1 MFETLFKEARTV
13 QRYLAAP
20 LLRLRLCYLDHCA
33 ARGLADRTIRDVA
46 RHQLQAV
53 QLLPLQEPGPIPVAE
68 VEAAGQRWAAGRKV
82 EQGGKRQRA
91 FVTGTL
97 RCLRFSGR
105 LDATDP
111 EPTPHAERLAAF
123 ADSLLR
129 ERGLSAESVRN
140 YCSRAREFLRRHCGE
155 KPSLADI
162 TVADVDRALADKAS
176 QEVARKTL
184 AAYASALRAF
194 FRYAEDCGWCRP
206 GLAAAIPLPRQY
218 SLQTLPAGPAWEDV
232 QRLLAATAG
241 DRPADVRDQAILL
254 LLAVYGLRSGA
265 VRGLRLDDLDWVAET
280 MCVRC
285 PKPGRTHLY
294 PLSRTVGD
302 AILRYVRGVRPA
314 SLHREV
320 FLSLQAP
327 ARPLST
333 AGLWRVVGPRLRR
346 LGIDSQRSGPH
357 ALRHACAQRLL
368 DTGFSLKQIGD
379 CLGHRHPDSTAVY
392 AKTGLGAL
400 REVAAFDWEGVL

>member
-1 MFETLFKEARTV
+1 MFETLFKEAQAV
-13 QRYLAAP
+13 KRYLAAP
-20 LLRLRLCYLDHCA
+20 LLQLRLCYLDHCA
-33 ARGLADRTIRDVA
+33 ARGLADRTIREVA
-46 RHQLQAV
+46 RHQIQAV
-53 QLLPLQEPGPIPVAE
+53 PLLPLEESGPIPVAA
-68 VEAAGQRWAAGRKV
+68 VEAAGQRWAADRSV
-82 EQGGKRQRA
+82 QRGGKRQRA
-91 FVTGTL
+91 FVTDTL
-97 RCLRFSGR
+97 RWLRFSGR
-105 LDATDP
+105 LDETDP
-111 EPTPHAERLAAF
+111 APTPHADRLAAF

-140 YCSRAREFLRRHCGE
+140 YCSRAREFLRRHCDG
-155 KPSLADI
+155 KPSLGDI
-162 TVADVDRALADKAS
+162 TVTDVDRALAEKAS

-218 SLQTLPAGPAWEDV
+218 SLESLPAGPAWEDV
-232 QRLLAATAG
+232 QRLLASTEG
-241 DRPADVRDQAILL
+241 DRPADVRDRAILL
-254 LLAVYGLRSGA
+254 LLAVYGLRSGE

-285 PKPGRTHLY
+285 PKPGRTYRY

-302 AILRYVRGVRPA
+302 AILRYLQGVRPA
-314 SLHREV
+314 SPHREV
-320 FLSLQAP
+320 FLSLQTP

-333 AGLWRVVGPRLRR
+333 TGLWRVVGPRLRR
-346 LGIDSQRSGPH
+346 LGIDSHRSGPH

-368 DTGFSLKQIGD
+368 DAGFSLKQIGD
-379 CLGHRHPDSTAVY
+379 CLGHRHPDSTAIY
-392 AKTGLGAL
+392 AKTGLVAL